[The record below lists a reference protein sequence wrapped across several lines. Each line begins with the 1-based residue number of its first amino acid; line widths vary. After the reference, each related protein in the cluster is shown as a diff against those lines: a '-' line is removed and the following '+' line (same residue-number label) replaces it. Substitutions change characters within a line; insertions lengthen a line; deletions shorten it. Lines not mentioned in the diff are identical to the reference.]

1 MIQTFKQGYA
11 VIVGVGA
18 DLPVTID
25 DATAIAN
32 LLCDSSRCAYPIE
45 QVRLLTGE
53 EANATNILSALSWL
67 ADVTGKDDTV
77 IVYFSGHGMETPD
90 YYLMPYGYNL
100 GNLQGT
106 AILGS
111 TFTQHLQA
119 IQAQKLL
126 VILDCCHAGGQAE
139 AKGAIKSPLPPS
151 AIAQLGS
158 SSGRV
163 ILASSRKDEV
173 SWTGQPYSVFTAA
186 LLEAMAGYGAFEQDG
201 YTRILDLAM
210 WLGRK
215 VPERTQDKQHPI
227 IKISNLEDNFALA
240 WYAAGEK
247 RPHPLP
253 NWTYNIPSITPRL
266 DTAQVATW
274 KRMLTNYRKNL
285 QLIDERMSEYIDFI
299 AIPLQLENNRRLTET
314 KIAELEQ
321 KLGIKP

>member
-11 VIVGVGA
+11 LIIGVGA
-18 DLPVTID
+18 DLPITID

-32 LLCDSSRCAYPIE
+32 LLCDSSRCAYPTE
-45 QVRLLTGE
+45 QVHLLTGE

-100 GNLQGT
+100 RNLQGT

-119 IQAQKLL
+119 IQAQKLV

-151 AIAQLGS
+151 TIAQLGS

-173 SWTGQPYSVFTAA
+173 SWTGQPYSVFTAT

-201 YTRILDLAM
+201 YARILDLAM

>member
-32 LLCDSSRCAYPIE
+32 LLRDSSRCAYPVE
-45 QVRLLTGE
+45 QVRLLTGQ
-53 EANATNILSALSWL
+53 EANARNILSALSWL

-201 YTRILDLAM
+201 YARILDLAM
-210 WLGRK
+210 WVGRK
-215 VPERTQDKQHPI
+215 VPERTKDKQHPI

-240 WYAAGEK
+240 WYAVGEK

-253 NWTYNIPSITPRL
+253 NWTYNIPFITPGL

-285 QLIDERMSEYIDFI
+285 QLIDERMSEYIDFT

-314 KIAELEQ
+314 KIAEMEH

>member
-32 LLCDSSRCAYPIE
+32 LLRDSSRCAYPVE
-45 QVRLLTGE
+45 QVRLLTGQ
-53 EANATNILSALSWL
+53 EANARNILSALSWL

-201 YTRILDLAM
+201 YARILDLAM

-253 NWTYNIPSITPRL
+253 NWTYNIPSITPGL

-299 AIPLQLENNRRLTET
+299 TIPLQLENNRRLTET